1 MRLAPCDRTG
11 GGLVSVSILGILV
24 LLAVVAVGIAIVVG
38 LVMFFTNRRK
48 EGEL

>member
-11 GGLVSVSILGILV
+11 GAVVSVSILGILI
-24 LLAVVAVGIAIVVG
+24 LLALVAVGVAVVVG

>member
-11 GGLVSVSILGILV
+11 GGLVSVSILGIL
-24 LLAVVAVGIAIVVG
+24 LLVAVVAVVIVTVVG
-38 LVMFFTNRRK
+38 LVSFFANRRK